1 MFQQISELIGPAVGF
16 GYHCPM
22 LGAFNTILE
31 RLFAA
36 LSVAHRFGRRH
47 ATALLLVT
55 GLFLLVSALISFAS
69 LLRSCDLGAPSQL
82 QSSQSLEQSEQAV
95 KVDKQPTVN
104 VKAVSVLP
112 DFTQLTDT
120 QVRKQKFFNYLDDYV
135 SRQNARIHGLREQ
148 IEDYADIANFGFA
161 LSPAEQ
167 QRLLTL
173 ARRYKVKTASVT
185 SEPVRLSKSSQQ
197 ALIAELLLRIDAIPI
212 SLVLAQAAN
221 ESAWGTSRF
230 AVEGNNLFG
239 QWCYQEGCGFVPFE
253 RVDEASH
260 EVERFDTVDAAVTA
274 YFNNINTHPSYSHF
288 RRMRAR
294 MREQERS
301 LDPIQ
306 LAYGLGSYSQRGDNY
321 IDELQTIIQQ
331 NDLQRRDEG

>member
-1 MFQQISELIGPAVGF
+1 
-16 GYHCPM
+16 
-22 LGAFNTILE
+22 
-31 RLFAA
+31 
-36 LSVAHRFGRRH
+36 
-47 ATALLLVT
+47 
-55 GLFLLVSALISFAS
+55 VSALISFAS
-69 LLRSCDLGAPSQL
+69 LLRSGDLDAPIQL
-82 QSSQSLEQSEQAV
+82 QSSQSLEQSERAV
-95 KVDKQPTVN
+95 KIDKQHTVN
-104 VKAVSVLP
+104 VEAVSVIP
-112 DFTQLTDT
+112 DFTQLSDT
-120 QVRKQKFFNYLDDYV
+120 QVRKQRFFDYLDDYV

-148 IEDYADIANFGFA
+148 VKGYAAIADAGFA

-173 ARRYKVKTASVT
+173 ARRYKVKTVSAT

>member
-1 MFQQISELIGPAVGF
+1 MFQQISELVGPAVGF
-16 GYHCPM
+16 GYHCLM
-22 LGAFNTILE
+22 LNAFNAILD

-36 LSVAHRFGRRH
+36 STVARRFGRRY

-69 LLRSCDLGAPSQL
+69 LLRSGDLDAPIQL
-82 QSSQSLEQSEQAV
+82 QSSQSLEQSERAV
-95 KVDKQPTVN
+95 KIDKQHTVN
-104 VKAVSVLP
+104 VEAVSVIP
-112 DFTQLTDT
+112 DFTQPTDT
-120 QVRKQKFFNYLDDYV
+120 QVRKQRFFDYLDDYV

-148 IEDYADIANFGFA
+148 VEGYADIANSGFA

-167 QRLLTL
+167 QRLLIL
-173 ARRYKVKTASVT
+173 ARRYKVKTVSAT

-239 QWCYQEGCGFVPFE
+239 QWCYQEGCGFVPYE
-253 RVDEASH
+253 RVNESSH
-260 EVERFDTVDAAVTA
+260 EVERFDTVDEGVAA
-274 YFNNINTHPSYSHF
+274 YFKNINTHPSYSHF

-306 LAYGLGSYSQRGDNY
+306 LAYGLGNYSQRGDYY
-321 IDELQTIIQQ
+321 IDEVQTIIQQ
-331 NDLQRRDEG
+331 NDLQHRDEG